1 MDARTTLL
9 KKNILASFLVKGW
22 SAVVVFL
29 LAPVTLLCLD
39 QYVNGV
45 WMTISTMLVWID
57 TMDIGLGNGLRN
69 KLAEYIAK
77 NDRER
82 AQQAT
87 STTFFTLMLIIFPL
101 TAMLVV
107 MVLLLDVGSLLN
119 VDDQVVPDLHT
130 AIIAAVILFGST
142 FVFKFIGNVYMALQL
157 PAINNAIIAL
167 GQTLTLLM
175 TFVAYYAGWHSL
187 VAIAIVNT
195 ASPLLVWI
203 LSFPL
208 TFCRYYPHL
217 MPRPKCFRWSMV
229 SELYSLG
236 VQFFVIQISSIVLF
250 MSTNLL
256 ISRWFSPEMVT
267 PYNLAYRYFGTILV
281 IFTVV
286 CTPYWSATT
295 DAYQRG
301 DIQWIENAN
310 RRMNRIMLCMAAV
323 VVTMLAL
330 SSIVYYIWINYWQDS
345 TVTIPVTMSMLTA
358 LYVLTL
364 VLSMRYS
371 NFLNGIGAL
380 RLQLIMTFI
389 AAVLFVPLA
398 WIAVKL
404 TDSIYALLAVMVLI
418 NVPGLIVNVIQFN
431 RILRGKAHGIWS
443 K

>member
-9 KKNILASFLVKGW
+9 RKNILLSFLAKGW

-39 QYVNGV
+39 QYANGV

-77 NDRER
+77 EDRER

-101 TAMLVV
+101 TALLVG
-107 MVLLLDVGSLLN
+107 MVLLLDVESLLN
-119 VDDQVVPDLHT
+119 VDARLVPDLGS

-157 PAINNAIIAL
+157 PAVNNAIIAI
-167 GQTLTLLM
+167 GQTVTLLM
-175 TFVAYYAGWHSL
+175 TFVAYNAGWHSL
-187 VAIAIVNT
+187 MAIAIINT
-195 ASPLLVWI
+195 ASPLLVWMI
-203 LSFPL
+203 SYPL
-208 TFCRYYPHL
+208 TFCKYYHHL
-217 MPRPKCFRWSMV
+217 MPLPKCFRWSMV

-236 VQFFVIQISSIVLF
+236 LQFFVIQISSIVLF

-267 PYNLAYRYFGTILV
+267 PYNLAYRYFGTLLV

-301 DIQWIENAN
+301 DMQWIEGADK
-310 RRMNRIMLCMAAV
+310 RMNRIMLGMFAV
-323 VVTMLAL
+323 VVAMLAL
-330 SSIVYYIWINYWQDS
+330 SNVVYYLWINYWQKS
-345 TVTIPVTMSMLTA
+345 SVTIPVTLSMLTA
-358 LYVLTL
+358 LYVFTL
-364 VLSMRYS
+364 VMSMRYS
-371 NFLNGIGAL
+371 NFLNGMGAL
-380 RLQLIMTFI
+380 RLQLIMTTI

-398 WIAVKL
+398 WIAVKI
-404 TDSIYALLAVMVLI
+404 TGSIYALLAVMVLV
-418 NVPGLIVNVIQFN
+418 NLPGLIVNVIQFN
-431 RILRGKAHGIWS
+431 KILHGSAKGIWR